1 LNVKIGTKKKRTRGP
16 TQCLA
21 IHGRSMQDRPEVVLD
36 ADGEPIGP
44 TDKIV
49 TDLSYFLGTI
59 ARNSTFCPLIYT
71 SFKALLKDKDNKAH
85 IWTYVLV

>member
-1 LNVKIGTKKKRTRGP
+1 
-16 TQCLA
+16 
-21 IHGRSMQDRPEVVLD
+21 MQNRPEVVLD
-36 ADGEPIGP
+36 ADGEPIGLI
-44 TDKIV
+44 DKIV